1 MKVKNVSKEHKAEI
15 LEKKILIEAKKVE
28 KIELSFDNGKTFTLV
43 SKGEKWMYR
52 VENEDLAEGYHFML
66 VRATMKNG
74 ETAIERTIIQI
85 DNTSPKI
92 RLISPSQ
99 GGRYNQEL
107 EFSGLTSD
115 DIGLKN
121 VKLSLR
127 KGDKS
132 SYEVPSFI
140 QGLYLDWHFWGA
152 TLFDI
157 GVGLTFFDDAV
168 KIQFQW
174 GQFTQAQRDMFSKT
188 DMRYGGDS
196 VMGVKILANVAQIP
210 FSYFLGHDWEWL
222 SASAAVGAQFSYFN
236 ESGSE
241 EGQILSALLAQIE
254 FPKVTFSK
262 MKMFSSFSAY
272 SEVSVWF
279 IPSDVTGGNVD
290 IDKFV
295 PQFSE
300 GIRVSIF

>member
-1 MKVKNVSKEHKAEI
+1 
-15 LEKKILIEAKKVE
+15 
-28 KIELSFDNGKTFTLV
+28 
-43 SKGEKWMYR
+43 
-52 VENEDLAEGYHFML
+52 
-66 VRATMKNG
+66 
-74 ETAIERTIIQI
+74 
-85 DNTSPKI
+85 
-92 RLISPSQ
+92 
-99 GGRYNQEL
+99 
-107 EFSGLTSD
+107 
-115 DIGLKN
+115 
-121 VKLSLR
+121 
-127 KGDKS
+127 
-132 SYEVPSFI
+132 
-140 QGLYLDWHFWGA
+140 
-152 TLFDI
+152 
-157 GVGLTFFDDAV
+157 
-168 KIQFQW
+168 
-174 GQFTQAQRDMFSKT
+174 
-188 DMRYGGDS
+188 MRYGGDS